1 MADNTNNAS
10 LINSS
15 NSSSLTFTD
24 DLTNF
29 FNNDYVFAILI
40 IIAFAYGQKAGPK
53 LPQWLIDFFS
63 KDIVRVLFLSLLL
76 VVRFESRPTV
86 ALIIAFAFVY
96 IFQYV
101 YIESFREN
109 FRENYLSTSGIQ
121 KSQIRNQR
129 TVKDGLED
137 DIEAKKAIMAKM
149 LLELEKNRKNQG
161 MDGKTTFKDYVPAHN

>member
-1 MADNTNNAS
+1 MGDNTKNT
-10 LINSS
+10 S
-15 NSSSLTFTD
+15 NLTFTD

-63 KDIVRVLFLSLLL
+63 KDVVRVLFLSLLL

-109 FRENYLSTSGIQ
+109 FQEHYLSASGIQ

-129 TVKDGLED
+129 TVKDGLDD
-137 DIEAKKAIMAKM
+137 DIEAKKAIMTKM
-149 LLELEKNRKNQG
+149 LLEFEKNTEKRG
-161 MDGKTTFKDYVPAHN
+161 MSGKKTYKDYIPAHN